1 MGSIPPG
8 EMANQLQVHALT
20 IDDDKNNAHC
30 SVTIPFTLNSNG
42 MVFIRL
48 NKSTCESSLVH
59 HRRYKTIISAK
70 NDLGTTNST
79 GEILF
84 SKSNYY
90 AYNYQGQCGKA
101 LSISVLF
108 KRCIFCGFPQK
119 LCSANMRRKVC
130 PYCFC
135 TQAYSGL
142 CSFHEAPPTGSFCQ

>member
-1 MGSIPPG
+1 
-8 EMANQLQVHALT
+8 
-20 IDDDKNNAHC
+20 
-30 SVTIPFTLNSNG
+30 

-119 LCSANMRRKVC
+119 LCSANNYETHAKCAHTASVLKHILGCVVFMKLHPQEV
-130 PYCFC
+130 FASNAE
-135 TQAYSGL
+135 TMLTEDAVL
-142 CSFHEAPPTGSFCQ
+142 K